1 MSNFNKNV
9 YKLILGTSLAQAIPI
24 VISPVLTRL
33 YTPDEFGVFALYVSL
48 STIISVIVTGR
59 YELAI
64 ILPRSDKDAR
74 NLLALAVGLSFFLS
88 TFLYIIIY
96 LFNNEISLLLGNSD
110 IQYWLYFLPLT
121 VLFTGCYQSIYYW
134 VNRQKQYGS
143 LSVAKVVN
151 TSSAGTTNLVAG
163 FMGAGPSGLILGNVI
178 GQLFALSF
186 LSRDL
191 FKGKTEYR
199 DHLSFMRMSL
209 LARRYKD
216 FPKFDILASLMNALA
231 HQTTIIFFG
240 SFYSVALAGQ
250 YFLTQRVLGM
260 PIMLVAAS
268 ISDVFREE
276 AARDFMETGS
286 AKVIFVR
293 TFIKLILLS
302 FLPAVTLL
310 MYAQDLFVFAFGED
324 WRIAGEYA
332 QVLSPMLFLKFVVSP
347 LSFMFFIA
355 GKQNFN
361 LIGNSILLFATFM
374 SFYLTESIIDTITFL
389 SCAYSVVYLLYL
401 IVSARLAKVF

>member
-9 YKLILGTSLAQAIPI
+9 FKLILGTLLAQAIPI
-24 VISPVLTRL
+24 AISPVLTRL
-33 YTPDEFGVFALYVSL
+33 YTPDEFGVFALYLSL

-64 ILPRSDKDAR
+64 VLPRSDKDAR
-74 NLLALAVGLSFFLS
+74 NLLGLAVGLSFLLS

-163 FMGAGPSGLILGNVI
+163 FMGAGPSGLIFGNVI

-240 SFYSVALAGQ
+240 SL
-250 YFLTQRVLGM
+250 
-260 PIMLVAAS
+260 
-268 ISDVFREE
+268 E
-276 AARDFMETGS
+276 
-286 AKVIFVR
+286 
-293 TFIKLILLS
+293 
-302 FLPAVTLL
+302 
-310 MYAQDLFVFAFGED
+310 
-324 WRIAGEYA
+324 
-332 QVLSPMLFLKFVVSP
+332 
-347 LSFMFFIA
+347 
-355 GKQNFN
+355 
-361 LIGNSILLFATFM
+361 
-374 SFYLTESIIDTITFL
+374 II
-389 SCAYSVVYLLYL
+389 
-401 IVSARLAKVF
+401 